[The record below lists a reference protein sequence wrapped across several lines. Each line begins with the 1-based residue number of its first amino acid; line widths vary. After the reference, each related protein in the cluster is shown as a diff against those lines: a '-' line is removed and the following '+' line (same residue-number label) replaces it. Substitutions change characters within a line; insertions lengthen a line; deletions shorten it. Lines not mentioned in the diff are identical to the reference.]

1 MLRSS
6 GGERIVGLELEKTEW
21 RGKKRKKRN
30 ILILRNNCT
39 RYGHYGLGVGENRV
53 EGKKKKEKK
62 KYSYFKKQLY
72 TVWPWKYIYVC
83 VCVCVCVCVYFNHSN
98 LERLKV
104 Q

>member
-1 MLRSS
+1 M
-6 GGERIVGLELEKTEW
+6 GLELEKTEW

-30 ILILRNNCT
+30 ILILKNNCT
-39 RYGHYGLGVGENRV
+39 QYDLGN
-53 EGKKKKEKK
+53 
-62 KYSYFKKQLY
+62 
-72 TVWPWKYIYVC
+72 IYVC

>member
-39 RYGHYGLGVGENRV
+39 QYGHYGLGVGENRV
-53 EGKKKKEKK
+53 EGEKK
-62 KYSYFKKQLY
+62 RK
-72 TVWPWKYIYVC
+72 
-83 VCVCVCVCVYFNHSN
+83 
-98 LERLKV
+98 
-104 Q
+104 